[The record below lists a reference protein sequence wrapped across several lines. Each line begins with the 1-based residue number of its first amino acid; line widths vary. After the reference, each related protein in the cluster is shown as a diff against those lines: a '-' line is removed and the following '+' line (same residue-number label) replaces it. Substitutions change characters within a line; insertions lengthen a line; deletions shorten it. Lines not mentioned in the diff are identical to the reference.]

1 MGHTLSD
8 WLKRKT
14 DNPEAVVLVSFILLI
29 GMIIYFFGHI
39 IAPILV
45 AVVLAY
51 LLEWGISALV
61 KKSCPRLIAVIV
73 IYLLFLGLSIWII
86 FGLLPVIWS
95 QLETLASQIPQ
106 MVSKGQHL
114 LQELT
119 SRYPDYLTQESI
131 QDLTTRIGAQLGDLG
146 KFMLSVSFSSIMNIA
161 AILIYMILVPLMV
174 FFFLKDKYQILN
186 WFSQYFPK
194 NRGMLKRV
202 GTEVNQQIG
211 NYISGKVVEIIVV
224 GIATYVAFLAMGLNF
239 PLLLAFLTGLSVL
252 IPYIGAVVVTIP
264 IAIIA
269 YLQWGWSADFG
280 YLMVL
285 HLAIQG
291 IDGNIIVPL
300 LFSEAVS
307 LHPVAIIGAVLIF
320 GGIWGFW
327 GVFFA
332 IPLATLVKAM
342 IHALQDGNTVAE

>member
-1 MGHTLSD
+1 MGHSLLD

-14 DNPEAVVLVSFILLI
+14 DNPEAVSLVSVILAL
-29 GMIIYFFGHI
+29 GLIIYLFGHI

-45 AVVLAY
+45 AIVLAY
-51 LLEWGISALV
+51 LLEWGIGALV
-61 KKSCPRLIAVIV
+61 KKSCPRMIAVITV
-73 IYLLFLGLSIWII
+73 YLLFIGLSIWII

-106 MVSKGQHL
+106 MVAKGQHL
-114 LQELT
+114 LQDLT
-119 SRYPDYLTQESI
+119 LRYPDYLTQDSI
-131 QDLTTRIGAQLGDLG
+131 QDMTNRIGAQMGDLG
-146 KFMLSVSFSSIMNIA
+146 KYMLSISYSSIMNIA
-161 AILIYMILVPLMV
+161 AILIYMILVPLLV
-174 FFFLKDKYQILN
+174 FFFLKDKSLIIG

-194 NRGMLKRV
+194 NRGLLKKV
-202 GTEVNQQIG
+202 GSEVNQQIG
-211 NYISGKVVEIIVV
+211 NYITGKVVEIIGV
-224 GIATYVAFLAMGLNF
+224 GVATYIVFLYMGIHY

-264 IAIIA
+264 IAIIS

-280 YLMVL
+280 YLMVA
-285 HLAIQG
+285 HLCIQG
-291 IDGNIIVPL
+291 IDGNFIVPL

-307 LHPVAIIGAVLIF
+307 LHPVAIIGAALIF

-342 IHALQDGNTVAE
+342 INALKEGQAVDS